1 MWWREKKIQGK
12 GKMEEEGR
20 QKWVGG
26 GWVGNGIKYVIYNIP
41 ITSVTV
47 ASEAT
52 RMHLVATF

>member
-1 MWWREKKIQGK
+1 MCMVGEKENAREGKKRWK
-12 GKMEEEGR
+12 
-20 QKWVGG
+20 GG
-26 GWVGNGIKYVIYNIP
+26 GMSGGGFIGSGIESVIYNIP